1 MSKPPRKDTT
11 YTKLFVGNIPY
22 GTNDETLRTYF
33 AQFGNIEE
41 AVVIR
46 SKNDNASKGYG
57 FVSDGNAR
65 FVNMCCTFKRRQT
78 VVSCSVFFIF

>member
-1 MSKPPRKDTT
+1 MFEVVDRIHQYRRRTIHFHFVCIMSKSPKKDTT

-22 GTNDETLRTYF
+22 GTNDETLRSYF
-33 AQFGNIEE
+33 AQFGLIEE

-57 FVSDGNAR
+57 FVSIL
-65 FVNMCCTFKRRQT
+65 F
-78 VVSCSVFFIF
+78 

>member
-1 MSKPPRKDTT
+1 MSKCPRKDTT

-22 GTNDETLRTYF
+22 GTSDETLRTYF
-33 AQFGNIEE
+33 AQFGHIEE

-57 FVSDGNAR
+57 FVSA
-65 FVNMCCTFKRRQT
+65 
-78 VVSCSVFFIF
+78 FIFLYIHTNTAIIKIYAHCF

>member
-57 FVSDGNAR
+57 FVSNTPTYTSYVHFD
-65 FVNMCCTFKRRQT
+65 NMCCMFK
-78 VVSCSVFFIF
+78 S

>member
-1 MSKPPRKDTT
+1 MSKAPKKDTT

-33 AQFGNIEE
+33 AQFGLIEE

-57 FVSDGNAR
+57 FVSFPFR
-65 FVNMCCTFKRRQT
+65 ICLPKVFMW
-78 VVSCSVFFIF
+78 VVKQ

>member
-57 FVSDGNAR
+57 FVSDDNAR
-65 FVNMCCTFKRRQT
+65 FVNMCCTFKSRQM
-78 VVSCSVFFIF
+78 VVLCFLYL

>member
-1 MSKPPRKDTT
+1 MSKVPKKDTT

-22 GTNDETLRTYF
+22 GTNDETLRMHF
-33 AQFGNIEE
+33 EKFGPLEE

-57 FVSDGNAR
+57 FVSILVCAYLLN
-65 FVNMCCTFKRRQT
+65 FVMQKDKTIK
-78 VVSCSVFFIF
+78 IYAH

>member
-1 MSKPPRKDTT
+1 MSKACPKKDTT

-33 AQFGNIEE
+33 AQFGLIEE

-57 FVSDGNAR
+57 FVSANIYSFTNICLWER
-65 FVNMCCTFKRRQT
+65 SIHLNMKLWF
-78 VVSCSVFFIF
+78 